1 MKNLSTKSTNE
12 ILNKIEVIEKEV
24 LDLKLSILKQFSS
37 SDNKVISLKGVI
49 KGVDI
54 TDMDIASAKQSLYSN
69 VGL

>member
-1 MKNLSTKSTNE
+1 MKNLSAKSTNE

-24 LDLKLSILKQFSS
+24 LDLKLSILKQFSP

-69 VGL
+69 VEL